1 MSPVEA
7 NSPLT
12 VMIAVTHLLGVG
24 HLARA
29 ASVARALAAAG
40 HGVTLVSGGRPAPL
54 VRTDGVEFV
63 QLPPLHCA
71 GTDFRTLLDET
82 GETASERVLTERS
95 LVLLG
100 LVASLRPD
108 VVLTELYP
116 FGRRQLAGEFSLLVD
131 AASALRPRP
140 AILASIRDILNPPS
154 SPEKAAQ
161 TLERL
166 APFDRVLVHG
176 DPDVAPL
183 RMSWP
188 VGEDLARRLVYT
200 GYVTDGDTSVHSGAV
215 AETAADP
222 VDGPGGEILV
232 TGGASAASLPLYRAA
247 LGAARSWPGGP
258 RWRLLVG
265 NGVSDVDFLAL
276 RAEADVNTT
285 VERTRPDFAELV
297 RRAAVVVSQA
307 GYNTVIDLA
316 LARARVVLVPFEDG
330 QEREQ
335 LLRAGVWETL
345 GLAQLLRAG
354 DMSPERL
361 AAAVAGALERPR
373 PAAAPVDCG
382 GQAASV
388 RAIEAAAREARA
400 VDEARR
406 RLSAALDD
414 VAARGRRLELWW
426 RDDDA
431 VATGPALERLL
442 DLARRLAAPL
452 ALAVVPRDA
461 QEPLARRIAAEPGVR
476 VLQHGF
482 AHANHAPP
490 GHKKVELGFAPLP
503 VTLEDLRTGADR
515 LARLFGAKVVP
526 ALVPPWNRI
535 DDTVVQRLP
544 ALGFSGL
551 STFKARTAACP
562 AEGLVQVNTHWDP
575 VAWQSGGG
583 LADRVALLD
592 ALAQRARDVAAD
604 RVDPGEPYGILTHH
618 LVHDPWTW
626 RFLEEVLTLLVGR
639 GRAVF
644 RDPAELFA

>member
-1 MSPVEA
+1 MSPVETNA
-7 NSPLT
+7 RLT
-12 VMIAVTHLLGVG
+12 VLIVVTHLLGVG

-40 HGVTLVSGGRPAPL
+40 HGVTLASGGRPAPL
-54 VRTDGVEFV
+54 VRTDGVELV
-63 QLPPLHCA
+63 QLPPLHCE
-71 GTDFRTLLDET
+71 GTDFRTVLDET
-82 GETASERVLTERS
+82 GEPASERVLTERS
-95 LVLLG
+95 LILLG
-100 LVASLRPD
+100 LVANLRPD

-154 SPEKAAQ
+154 SSEKAAQ
-161 TLERL
+161 ALERL

-188 VGEDLARRLVYT
+188 VGDELARRLVYT
-200 GYVTDGDTSVHSGAV
+200 GYVTDGDATPPARGGADA
-215 AETAADP
+215 AEPGDRE
-222 VDGPGGEILV
+222 GGEVLV

-247 LGAARSWPGGP
+247 VAAARSWPDGP
-258 RWRLLVG
+258 PWRLLVG
-265 NGVSDVDFLAL
+265 HGV
-276 RAEADVNTT
+276 AEAEFAGLSAEAAANTV
-285 VERTRPDFAELV
+285 VERTRRDFADLV
-297 RRAAVVVSQA
+297 RRAGVVVSQA
-307 GYNTVIDLA
+307 GYNTVLDLA
-316 LARARVVLVPFEDG
+316 EARARVVLVPFEDG

-345 GLAQLLRAG
+345 GLAQVLRAG
-354 DMSPERL
+354 DLSPERL
-361 AAAVAGALERPR
+361 AAVVAGALERPR
-373 PAAAPVDCG
+373 PAAAPVDRN
-382 GQAASV
+382 GQVGSV
-388 RAIEAAAREARA
+388 RAVEAAAGEARA

-431 VATGPALERLL
+431 IATGPALERLL

-490 GHKKVELGFAPLP
+490 GHKKVELGYAPLP

-535 DDTVVQRLP
+535 EEAVLQRLP
-544 ALGFSGL
+544 ALGFSGV
-551 STFKARTAACP
+551 STFKARTTPCP
-562 AEGLVQVNTHWDP
+562 VEGLVQVNTHWDP
-575 VAWQSGGG
+575 IAWQSGGG

-592 ALAQRARDVAAD
+592 ALAQRARDVVAD
-604 RVDPGEPYGILTHH
+604 RVDPGEPFGILTHH

-626 RFLEEVLTLLVGR
+626 RFVEEVLTLLVGR

>member
-1 MSPVEA
+1 MSQVEA
-7 NSPLT
+7 NARLT
-12 VMIAVTHLLGVG
+12 VLIVVTHLLGVG

-40 HGVTLVSGGRPAPL
+40 HSVTLASGGRPAPL
-54 VRTDGVEFV
+54 VRADGVEFV
-63 QLPPLHCA
+63 QLPPLHCE
-71 GTDFRTLLDET
+71 GTDFRTVLDGT
-82 GETASERVLTERS
+82 GEVASERVLTERS
-95 LVLLG
+95 LILLG
-100 LVASLRPD
+100 LVANLRPD

-188 VGEDLARRLVYT
+188 VGDDLARRLVYT
-200 GYVTDGDTSVHSGAV
+200 GYVTDGNTTPSMGGGAD
-215 AETAADP
+215 AA
-222 VDGPGGEILV
+222 GPGEGEGEEVLV
-232 TGGASAASLPLYRAA
+232 TGGASAASLPIYRAA
-247 LGAARSWPGGP
+247 VEAAHSWPDGP
-258 RWRLLVG
+258 PWRLLVG
-265 NGVSDVDFLAL
+265 HGVAETDFAGLK
-276 RAEADVNTT
+276 AEAAANTV
-285 VERTRPDFAELV
+285 VERTRRDFADLV
-297 RRAAVVVSQA
+297 RRAGVVVSQA

-316 LARARVVLVPFEDG
+316 EARARVVLVPFEDG

-345 GLAQLLRAG
+345 GLAQVLRAG
-354 DMSPERL
+354 DLSPARL
-361 AAAVAGALERPR
+361 TTVVARALERPR
-373 PAAAPVDCG
+373 PPAAPVDLN

-388 RAIEAAAREARA
+388 RAVEAAAGEARA

-431 VATGPALERLL
+431 VSTGPALERLL

-490 GHKKVELGFAPLP
+490 GHKKMELGYAPLP

-535 DDTVVQRLP
+535 EEAVLQRLP
-544 ALGFSGL
+544 TLGFSGV
-551 STFKARTAACP
+551 STFKARTMP
-562 AEGLVQVNTHWDP
+562 FPVEGLVQINTHWDP
-575 VAWQSGGG
+575 IAWQSGGG
-583 LADRVALLD
+583 LADRAVLLD
-592 ALAQRARDVAAD
+592 ALAERARDVAAD
-604 RVDPGEPYGILTHH
+604 RVDPGEPFGILTHH

-626 RFLEEVLTLLVGR
+626 RFVEEVLTLLVGR
-639 GRAVF
+639 GRAIF
-644 RDPAELFA
+644 RDPAELFE

>member
-1 MSPVEA
+1 MSAGEVRA
-7 NSPLT
+7 PLT
-12 VMIAVTHLLGVG
+12 VLVLVTHLLGVG

-29 ASVARALAAAG
+29 AAVARALAAAG

-54 VRTDGVEFV
+54 VRTEGVEFV
-63 QLPPLHCA
+63 QLPPLHCE

-82 GETASERVLTERS
+82 GEPASERILTERS
-95 LVLLG
+95 LILLG

-140 AILASIRDILNPPS
+140 AILTSIRDILNPPS

-161 TLERL
+161 ALERL

-176 DPDVAPL
+176 DAAVAPL
-183 RMSWP
+183 RLSWP

-200 GYVTDGDTSVHSGAV
+200 GYVTDGDAGAV
-215 AETAADP
+215 GADATP
-222 VDGPGGEILV
+222 DGQDPPGEGSEEVLV
-232 TGGASAASLPLYRAA
+232 TGGGSAASLPLYRAA
-247 LGAARSWPGGP
+247 LGAARAWPEGP

-265 NGVSDVDFLAL
+265 HGVAQADFTAL
-276 RAEADVNTT
+276 QAEAVATVV
-285 VERTRPDFAELV
+285 VERARPDFPQLV
-297 RRAAVVVSQA
+297 RRAALVVSQA
-307 GYNTVIDLA
+307 GYNTVVDLA

-345 GLAQLLRAG
+345 SLASLLRAA
-354 DMSPERL
+354 DMSPQRL
-361 AAAVAGALERPR
+361 AAVVAEAMLRPR
-373 PAAAPVDCG
+373 PAAPPIDCNG
-382 GQAASV
+382 RSASV
-388 RAIEAAAREARA
+388 RAIEAAAGEARA

-406 RLSAALDD
+406 RLSAALDE
-414 VAARGRRLELWW
+414 VAQRGRRLELWW

-431 VATGPALERLL
+431 VATGPALDRLL

-452 ALAVVPRDA
+452 ALAVIPRDA
-461 QEPLARRIAAEPGVR
+461 QEPLARRIAAEPSVR

-482 AHANHAPP
+482 AHVNHAPP
-490 GHKKVELGFAPLP
+490 GHKKIELGHAPLP
-503 VTLEDLRTGADR
+503 VTLEDLRAGADR

-535 DDTVVQRLP
+535 DDAVVQRLP

-551 STFKARTAACP
+551 STFKPRP
-562 AEGLVQVNTHWDP
+562 APGPVEGLVQVNTHWDP
-575 VAWQSGGG
+575 VAWHGGGG
-583 LADRVALLD
+583 LGDRVALLD

-604 RVDPGEPYGILTHH
+604 RVDPGEPFGILTHH
-618 LVHDPWTW
+618 LVHDTWTW
-626 RFLEEVLTLLVGR
+626 RFLEEVLALLVGR

-644 RDPAELFA
+644 RDPAELFG